1 MSAVTG
7 FKRLGL
13 AVIALVLALFGALG
27 VVSLLLPADQVR
39 EAVKAE
45 IRSVTGLDPVLR
57 GDVSVSLFPTGSVSF
72 SDVLL
77 GDPAAATPPLSAD
90 RLTAKLRFF
99 PLLTGRI
106 EVANVALENP
116 GIDIVIRADGR
127 SNWSSLIE
135 SLTRTLAPGS
145 ARGEKVVSFSEIR
158 MTGGTIRIRD
168 ESTGTVE
175 QLEKVELALA
185 WPAISRSFAAT
196 GTLVWRNEPMEVGLT
211 VGDFAAALLGEKSGL
226 KLRAAGAPIKFAFD
240 GAYSMRPTLKVEGAL
255 SADTPSLR
263 RAIVWAGQ
271 KPLAGGGF
279 GAFSLK
285 AQTNVVGGT
294 IALTSVNLELDG
306 NVAEGVLTFA
316 TDGRQTLQG
325 TLASDSIDLTPYLS
339 TIRLM
344 ADRERE
350 WSRAPIVL
358 EGLSTVD
365 LDLRISAAKLTLAG
379 TKAGRTAVGV
389 NLRDGNL
396 GVTIGE
402 SQAFGGVIRGSLGLS
417 RLDQGAAFK
426 SQLQFTNVD
435 LESCIGDLF
444 GIRRIEGK
452 GDFSFALDANGGS
465 VLALMRSLNGTAT
478 ITGRAGALT
487 GLNLEQLLRRLERRP
502 LSAGSEFRSG
512 RTPFERLVVTLKIS
526 NGTANVE
533 NVSLEGSA
541 VRLGLAGSASIP
553 ARDLDLR
560 GTARLAAAATT
571 DGKGSFELPF
581 VVQGPWD
588 DPIMLPDPEV
598 LIRRSGAAAPF
609 LDALKHRRDRE
620 AARPSVEEPN
630 ATAPQPVAPAA
641 IQPPNAAAPAP
652 QAPAPEPAPQAAE
665 TPARAAATDQTG
677 GNPPAAQ
684 GSAEDAPAIPT
695 PAPAEP
701 AASKEPAE
709 KPAE

>member
-45 IRSVTGLDPVLR
+45 IRAVTGLDPVLR
-57 GDVSVSLFPTGSVSF
+57 GTVSVSLFPTGNVSF
-72 SDVLL
+72 SDVVL
-77 GDPAAATPPLSAD
+77 GDPASDEPPLSAD

-99 PLLTGRI
+99 PLLTGKI
-106 EVANVALENP
+106 EVADVALENP
-116 GIDIVIRADGR
+116 RIDVIVRSDGR
-127 SNWSSLIE
+127 SNWSPLIA
-135 SLTRTLAPGS
+135 SLTRTLAPGA
-145 ARGEKVVSFSEIR
+145 ARAEKIVSFSEIR
-158 MTGGTIRIRD
+158 MTGGTIRVRD
-168 ESTGTVE
+168 DLRNVVE
-175 QLEKVELALA
+175 RLDKVELSLA

-196 GTLVWRNEPMEVGLT
+196 GTVIWHDEPMEVGLT
-211 VGDFAAALLGEKSGL
+211 VGDFAAALQGERSSL
-226 KLRAAGAPIKFAFD
+226 KLRANGTPIKFVFD
-240 GAYSMRPTLKVEGAL
+240 GAYSMRPTLKIEGAV
-255 SADTPSLR
+255 SADAPSLR

-279 GAFSLK
+279 GLFSLK

-294 IALTSVNLELDG
+294 IALTGVNLELDG

-350 WSRAPIVL
+350 WSRAPIML
-358 EGLSTVD
+358 DGLATVD
-365 LDLRISAAKLTLAG
+365 LDLRISAAALAVAG

-396 GVTIGE
+396 NVTIGE
-402 SQAFGGVIRGSLGLS
+402 SRAFGGIIRGSLGLS
-417 RLDQGAAFK
+417 RLPRGAAFK
-426 SQLQFTNVD
+426 SQLQFANVD

-452 GDFSFALDANGGS
+452 GDLSLTLDATGQS
-465 VLALMRSLNGTAT
+465 VLALARSMSGTAS
-478 ITGRAGALT
+478 IAGRNGALT
-487 GLNLEQLLRRLERRP
+487 GLNVEQLLRRLERRP
-502 LSAGSEFRSG
+502 LSAGTEFRSG
-512 RTPFERLVVTLKIS
+512 RTPFERLGVTVKIVD
-526 NGTANVE
+526 GTANVE
-533 NVSLEGSA
+533 NVTLEGSA

-609 LDALKHRRDRE
+609 FDALRNRRERE
-620 AARPSVEEPN
+620 AARPAVETPDV
-630 ATAPQPVAPAA
+630 AVPQAPAPAA
-641 IQPPNAAAPAP
+641 IQPPAAI
-652 QAPAPEPAPQAAE
+652 QVE
-665 TPARAAATDQTG
+665 
-677 GNPPAAQ
+677 PPA
-684 GSAEDAPAIPT
+684 
-695 PAPAEP
+695 APAEP
-701 AASKEPAE
+701 AARSAAAPAAEQPEAKAAEEKPADAAPAPATARTDDVPAADDSKPASE